1 MIDYNEIQRDD
12 PETALAYLRE
22 QAAKLDRRVSAETLG
37 MLAMMQ
43 SDYPDSY
50 ELFART
56 MRREG
61 IEVVGEYI

>member
-12 PETALAYLRE
+12 PETALTFLRE
-22 QAAKLDRRVSAETLG
+22 QAAELGGTVSAETLG

-50 ELFART
+50 QRFART
-56 MRREG
+56 MKSEG
-61 IEVVGEYI
+61 IEVVGEYS